1 MVTVTEREEGGEMG
15 VSFIVVT
22 RSRLLLVFMC
32 VCVCVCVCRHSP
44 HVCVF
49 VKGDPS
55 ACFFRYVNVCVIIQF
70 DENGYKERTKFK
82 PLTIFQSKKMV
93 ATPLMR
99 KCVEK
104 SNNASINFLLRVSK

>member
-1 MVTVTEREEGGEMG
+1 MMVTVTEREEGGEMG

-22 RSRLLLVFMC
+22 RSRLLLVCMC

-70 DENGYKERTKFK
+70 DEQRENQIQTTYNIPVKKNGGNPF
-82 PLTIFQSKKMV
+82 
-93 ATPLMR
+93 
-99 KCVEK
+99 
-104 SNNASINFLLRVSK
+104 NAKVCGKIK